1 LDLQKKITM
10 TALPENEPT
19 APTTKGRRIKNMA
32 LFLASPFI
40 GLFYAVL
47 LPGKLFQLAMNER
60 KAGLDS
66 SQTIR

>member
-1 LDLQKKITM
+1 
-10 TALPENEPT
+10 
-19 APTTKGRRIKNMA
+19 MA

-66 SQTIR
+66 SQTIQ